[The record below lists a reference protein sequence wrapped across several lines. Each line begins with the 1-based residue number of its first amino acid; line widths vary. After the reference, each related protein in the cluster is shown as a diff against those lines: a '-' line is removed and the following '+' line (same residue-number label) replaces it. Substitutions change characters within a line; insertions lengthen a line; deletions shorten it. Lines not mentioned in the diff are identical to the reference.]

1 MGGLLYV
8 NDGIILLLARILT
21 TSVAIYHK
29 WMLRH
34 YRLLQSKIS
43 KFDNKIE
50 DNKQYNKSRS
60 SLQCCLFVLVLNH
73 FTF

>member
-29 WMLRH
+29 WMLCH
-34 YRLLQSKIS
+34 YRLLQRKKS

-50 DNKQYNKSRS
+50 DN
-60 SLQCCLFVLVLNH
+60 
-73 FTF
+73 